1 MSSKFEKPGSTDLD
15 ADGNDADHAYEAQAV
30 SRLMPIAFALFVL
43 LGLVGCGVV
52 LWAIL
57 HMPARSAPTGGYR
70 HSCYGCASR
79 VTP

>member
-1 MSSKFEKPGSTDLD
+1 LYGHPLVLALPHRLLDHGGTD

-30 SRLMPIAFALFVL
+30 SRLKPIAFALFVL

-57 HMPARSAPTGGYR
+57 HMPA
-70 HSCYGCASR
+70 
-79 VTP
+79 

>member
-30 SRLMPIAFALFVL
+30 SRPKPIAFALFVL

-52 LWAIL
+52 L
-57 HMPARSAPTGGYR
+57 
-70 HSCYGCASR
+70 
-79 VTP
+79 